1 MDNRKRPFEGES
13 ILPSS
18 SSPSSSFEPCAKA
31 ARRSQEEEGSKKS
44 HHDNHDNNNLYNNF
58 NHVINNCPSS
68 SSAYSTKPHAKD
80 DNNVISLLDESYD
93 ATTNQLCE
101 SDSDD
106 EIEFVKETK
115 SKKRVHFSE
124 IEHEIFYFKQPQFAA
139 SPSMSVID
147 EQASV
152 NSSGIRQSSAQSSH
166 CASSRAT
173 ADYTVLSSNHGR
185 ARRQLRK
192 ISKHDLKA
200 AVKYGQRIPVS
211 FSSCICLKCVQD
223 VLIFVCL
230 LKSKSSL
237 SLIHITFSHN

>member
-1 MDNRKRPFEGES
+1 
-13 ILPSS
+13 LPSS

-31 ARRSQEEEGSKKS
+31 ARRSQEEEGS
-44 HHDNHDNNNLYNNF
+44 NNNLYNDF
-58 NHVINNCPSS
+58 NEVTNTCPTT
-68 SSAYSTKPHAKD
+68 SSAYASSAKPRAKD
-80 DNNVISLLDESYD
+80 DNNNVISLLDESYD

-106 EIEFVKETK
+106 DVEFVKETK

-139 SPSMSVID
+139 SPSMSMTD

-211 FSSCICLKCVQD
+211 FSICICLKCAQD
-223 VLIFVCL
+223 VCFYQL
-230 LKSKSSL
+230 LYRL
-237 SLIHITFSHN
+237 FC

>member
-1 MDNRKRPFEGES
+1 MHLISVLVMDNRKRPFEGNS
-13 ILPSS
+13 SSLLPSSSS

-31 ARRSQEEEGSKKS
+31 ARRSQEEEEEEEEEDRKKS
-44 HHDNHDNNNLYNNF
+44 HHNNNNNLYNDF
-58 NHVINNCPSS
+58 NEVINCPTTSS
-68 SSAYSTKPHAKD
+68 SSAYTSSTKPRAKD

-93 ATTNQLCE
+93 ATTNQCE
-101 SDSDD
+101 SDSDDD

-139 SPSMSVID
+139 SPSMSLID

-152 NSSGIRQSSAQSSH
+152 NSSGIHQSSAQSSH

-211 FSSCICLKCVQD
+211 C
-223 VLIFVCL
+223 
-230 LKSKSSL
+230 
-237 SLIHITFSHN
+237 

>member
-1 MDNRKRPFEGES
+1 MDNRKRPFEGDSSS

-31 ARRSQEEEGSKKS
+31 ARREEEEEEDSKKS
-44 HHDNHDNNNLYNNF
+44 HHDNNNLYNDF
-58 NHVINNCPSS
+58 NEVINC
-68 SSAYSTKPHAKD
+68 STKPRAKD

-93 ATTNQLCE
+93 ATTTNQLCE
-101 SDSDD
+101 SSDSDDD

-139 SPSMSVID
+139 SPSMSMID

-211 FSSCICLKCVQD
+211 FSSCICLKCAQMCMKY
-223 VLIFVCL
+223 LFVC
-230 LKSKSSL
+230 
-237 SLIHITFSHN
+237 

>member
-1 MDNRKRPFEGES
+1 MDNRKRPFEGET

-31 ARRSQEEEGSKKS
+31 ARRSQEDEDSKIS
-44 HHDNHDNNNLYNNF
+44 HHDNLYNDF
-58 NHVINNCPSS
+58 NDVINNCPSS
-68 SSAYSTKPHAKD
+68 SSSAYTSTKPRAKD

-139 SPSMSVID
+139 SPSMSMID
-147 EQASV
+147 EEASV

-192 ISKHDLKA
+192 ISKHDLIA

-230 LKSKSSL
+230 LKSKSMSKV
-237 SLIHITFSHN
+237 

>member
-1 MDNRKRPFEGES
+1 MDNRKRPFEGNS
-13 ILPSS
+13 SSLLPSS

-44 HHDNHDNNNLYNNF
+44 HHNNNLYNDF
-58 NHVINNCPSS
+58 NEVTNKSP
-68 SSAYSTKPHAKD
+68 AYTSSTKPRAKD

-93 ATTNQLCE
+93 AANQLCE
-101 SDSDD
+101 SDSDDD

-124 IEHEIFYFKQPQFAA
+124 IEHEIFYFKTKPQFDA
-139 SPSMSVID
+139 SPSMSAID

-211 FSSCICLKCVQD
+211 C
-223 VLIFVCL
+223 
-230 LKSKSSL
+230 
-237 SLIHITFSHN
+237 

>member
-31 ARRSQEEEGSKKS
+31 ARRSQEEEEEDRKKS
-44 HHDNHDNNNLYNNF
+44 HHDNNLYNDF
-58 NHVINNCPSS
+58 NDVINNCPSS

-124 IEHEIFYFKQPQFAA
+124 IEHEIFYFKQPHFSA

-200 AVKYGQRIPVS
+200 AVKYGQP
-211 FSSCICLKCVQD
+211 FKDESSGYLC
-223 VLIFVCL
+223 
-230 LKSKSSL
+230 SL
-237 SLIHITFSHN
+237 NVRLRVESNL

>member
-1 MDNRKRPFEGES
+1 MDNRKRPFEGD
-13 ILPSS
+13 SS
-18 SSPSSSFEPCAKA
+18 SLWPPLYSPSSSFEPCAKS
-31 ARRSQEEEGSKKS
+31 ARRSQEEDSKKS
-44 HHDNHDNNNLYNNF
+44 HHDNNNLYNDF
-58 NHVINNCPSS
+58 NDVINNCPRS
-68 SSAYSTKPHAKD
+68 SSAYTSTKPRAKD

-101 SDSDD
+101 SDDD

-139 SPSMSVID
+139 SPSMSTID

-211 FSSCICLKCVQD
+211 FFKLYIGFKVCTRCV
-223 VLIFVCL
+223 
-230 LKSKSSL
+230 
-237 SLIHITFSHN
+237 